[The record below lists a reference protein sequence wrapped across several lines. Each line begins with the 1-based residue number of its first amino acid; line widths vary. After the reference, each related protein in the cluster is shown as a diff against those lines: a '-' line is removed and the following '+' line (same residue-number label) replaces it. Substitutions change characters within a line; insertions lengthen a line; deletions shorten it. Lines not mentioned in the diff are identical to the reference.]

1 MGGGSPSNT
10 TATTTNQLDPAVRQ
24 MTLGNYAAAQGV
36 ANQKYDPYS
45 GQMIAPLN
53 SLQTQGINQGA
64 GAAAAGA
71 GMGAINLGITNAA
84 TAGGYNPSQVSM
96 PGRAPQVSAPG
107 AYNPLQVGSGMW
119 DTGAAQ
125 QYMNPYTQQVINAAN
140 TNIDRSLAQT
150 QNATNAEATT
160 AGAYGGTRQAV
171 ANAENARNADQLK
184 AQTSAGLLSD
194 AYTNAQN
201 AFQADQGRSL
211 AAQQSNQQA
220 GLSAGLTAGQQALA
234 AQEANQQ
241 AGLAGQQMGLS
252 AQQAN
257 QQAGLSAAN
266 LGLGS
271 ADLLG
276 RLGISQQGV
285 AQNNAQ
291 ALYGYGAIGQDLQNQ
306 QNQWDYQNNYLNPQ
320 QWPLRGLS
328 ALESAVSG
336 IPYSNSSATTQPLY
350 KNKTAGALG
359 GAASGAAM
367 GSSFGP
373 WGTAIGGVAGGLLG
387 YFG

>member
-10 TATTTNQLDPAVRQ
+10 TATTTNALDPAVRQ

-36 ANQKYDPYS
+36 ANQKYNPYT

-64 GAAAAGA
+64 GAAAAGT
-71 GMGAINLGITNAA
+71 GMGAINLGISNAA
-84 TAGGYNPSQVSM
+84 AAGGYDPSSVST
-96 PGRAPQVSAPG
+96 GTWNSA
-107 AYNPLQVGSGMW
+107 
-119 DTGAAQ
+119 AAK
-125 QYMNPYTQQVINAAN
+125 QYMNPYTQQVIDAAN
-140 TNIDRSLAQT
+140 TNIDRNLAQT
-150 QNATNAEATT
+150 QNATNAQAVT

-171 ANAENARNADQLK
+171 ANAENARDANQLK

-194 AYTNAQN
+194 AYTNAQG
-201 AFQADQGRSL
+201 AFQSDQSRSL
-211 AAQQSNQQA
+211 
-220 GLSAGLTAGQQALA
+220 G
-234 AQEANQQ
+234 AQE
-241 AGLAGQQMGLS
+241 
-252 AQQAN
+252 AN

-291 ALYGYGAIGQDLQNQ
+291 ALLGYGQIGQDLQNQ
-306 QNQWDYQNNYLNPQ
+306 LNEWNYQNNYLNPQ

>member
-1 MGGGSPSNT
+1 MGGGTPKNT
-10 TATTTNQLDPAVRQ
+10 TSTTTNTLDPNVARWTQ
-24 MTLGNYAAAQGV
+24 NNYNYAQNV

-53 SLQTQGINQGA
+53 SLQTQGIDQGA
-64 GAAAAGA
+64 GAAAAGT

-84 TAGGYNPSQVSM
+84 LAGGYDPSQVSM
-96 PGRAPQVSAPG
+96 PGSAAQVSAPG
-107 AYNPLQVGSGMW
+107 AYNPSQVGSGVW
-119 DTGAAQ
+119 STGAAQ
-125 QYMNPYTQQVINAAN
+125 QYMNPYTQQVIDAAN
-140 TNIDRSLAQT
+140 TNIDRNLAQT
-150 QNATNAEATT
+150 QNATNSQAVA

-171 ANAENARNADQLK
+171 ANAENARDANQLK

-220 GLSAGLTAGQQALA
+220 GLSAGLTAAQQSLA

-291 ALYGYGAIGQDLQNQ
+291 ALYGYGQIGQDLQNQ
-306 QNQWDYQNNYLNPQ
+306 QNVWDYQNSYLNPQ

-336 IPYSNSSATTQPLY
+336 IPYSSSSATSQPLY
-350 KNKTAGALG
+350 RNKTAGALG
-359 GAASGAAM
+359 GAASGAAA
-367 GSSFGP
+367 GSAFGP